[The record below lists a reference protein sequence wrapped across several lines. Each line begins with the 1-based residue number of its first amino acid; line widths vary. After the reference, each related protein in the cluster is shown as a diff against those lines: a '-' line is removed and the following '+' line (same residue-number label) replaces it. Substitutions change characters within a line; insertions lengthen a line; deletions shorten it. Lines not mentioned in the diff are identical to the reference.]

1 MYLPLLGAVLARGAL
16 ALAREEVQTSVE
28 VPPQALRALGVPPL
42 LASASGFHV
51 QPPSHLSGFT
61 RARAPVSRGAPDR
74 IAAVLRDPNSDTVP
88 AVAREDDEAPDH
100 VEATSRGG
108 APSGAVVSAEPV
120 NGAQS
125 PSELGKQLGLKVGRK
140 LAIDAAYEKC
150 RKITQIA
157 SKTFYAGSQLFE
169 PEKQRAVW
177 AVYAWAR
184 RLDDIVD
191 KPRADGG
198 FSLRQELAEWSE
210 RTENIWKGIAYDQF
224 DLALVDTVQKYPE
237 LTIKPFEEMIKG
249 MVMDLDKN
257 RYENFDDL
265 YLYCY
270 RVAGTVGEMM
280 LPIMGTA
287 PGYTIEDARPPAI
300 ALGIALQL
308 TNILRDVGEDRM
320 RKRIYLPQEDL
331 RQYGVTEADLFKG
344 KLSKN
349 YVDMTKF
356 EIDRARDWY
365 DKSAEGIKMLAPD
378 AQLPIRAAADMY
390 ASILNK
396 IEAND
401 YDNFDKRAYTTKLE
415 KLMLLPGSFAKV
427 KANGN
432 GNGP

>member
-1 MYLPLLGAVLARGAL
+1 MYLPLLVAVLARGAL
-16 ALAREEVQTSVE
+16 ALAREEVQTSEE
-28 VPPQALRALGVPPL
+28 VPPQALLRALGAPPL

-74 IAAVLRDPNSDTVP
+74 IAAVLRDPSSDTVP

-100 VEATSRGG
+100 VKV
-108 APSGAVVSAEPV
+108 APSGTVVSAEPV
-120 NGAQS
+120 NGAKS
-125 PSELGKQLGLKVGRK
+125 PSELGKQLGLEVGRK

-157 SKTFYAGSQLFE
+157 SKTFYAGSQLFA

-237 LTIKPFEEMIKG
+237 LTITPFEEMIKG

-331 RQYGVTEADLFKG
+331 RQYGVTEVDLFKG

-349 YVDMTKF
+349 YIEMTKF
-356 EIDRARDWY
+356 EIERARDWY

-427 KANGN
+427 KAPDMNGS
-432 GNGP
+432 